1 MFADPPS
8 PDPVA
13 ATLTRRGSALPRLP
27 VLLAAM
33 LVVTGVYAVV
43 AIRLGPVL
51 FPGTREKVEQ
61 TSARDSTELAN
72 LRAIEAILGAMQ
84 QALRDGEVDKAKTII
99 DRAVERFPRDQTLW
113 LARAD
118 LRYRLAYPADDTEVP
133 EAEHNG
139 YLAEAYDSYLHAL
152 SIGPRTPEIEFS
164 AGSIARDL
172 GKLDAA
178 VAHFQMAAQADRSN
192 AAYPLNLAQVYLTR
206 NELDQAKAQ
215 LAVSV
220 ALDADQPDAWGMLA
234 EVALRQDE
242 PRMALQHLEKA
253 VRLEPAEP
261 AWRHM
266 QARAFNRIAEPQR
279 ALESLQ
285 ALEQADRF
293 ARVSLQL
300 AGQSYGLL
308 RKPESALALYE
319 EALRSGVADPEVMLD
334 AAVWAERL
342 GDRRRALELAT
353 RARAEGLERADE
365 FIERLTAGSPAGG

>member
-1 MFADPPS
+1 MFAEPPS

-13 ATLTRRGSALPRLP
+13 AISTRRGSALPRLP

-33 LVVTGVYAVV
+33 LVVAGVYAVT
-43 AIRLGPVL
+43 AIRLKPAL
-51 FPGTREKVEQ
+51 FPGAREEKQ
-61 TSARDSTELAN
+61 TSLRDSTELAN
-72 LRAIEAILGAMQ
+72 LRAVEAILSAMQ
-84 QALRDGEVDKAKTII
+84 QALRDGEMDKAKTII
-99 DRAVERFPRDQTLW
+99 DRAVERFPRDQALW

-133 EAEHNG
+133 EAERNG
-139 YLAEAYDSYLHAL
+139 YLAEAYDSYTRAL
-152 SIGPRTPEIEFS
+152 SIGPRTPEMEFS

-178 VAHFQMAAQADRSN
+178 EAHFQMAAQGDRSK

-206 NELDQAKAQ
+206 NELDRAKAQ

-220 ALDADQPDAWGMLA
+220 ALDADQPNAWGMLA

-242 PRMALQHLEKA
+242 PRIALQHLEKA

-279 ALESLQ
+279 ALESLE
-285 ALEQADRF
+285 ALPQADRF

-308 RKPESALALYE
+308 HRPESALALYE

-353 RARAEGLERADE
+353 RARAQGLQRADE
-365 FIERLTAGSPAGG
+365 FIERLNAGTPTGG